1 MSKWNCLYVKE
12 WKRAWILR
20 SVSNPELVWKFLNS
34 KCPKMLVPIQTIFLY
49 HLSVDVSDNHYKLS
63 IERYK
68 VFMMLSIDSRR
79 RTRLF
84 EIRKLIFLAMVT
96 KVVQNSV
103 VNNSF
108 RGWALDLRFWC
119 YVLPMHHG
127 YWPIS
132 WDFNIMHHI
141 LYFKISIITT

>member
-1 MSKWNCLYVKE
+1 MELFVCEGMKTSVNFALSVKP
-12 WKRAWILR
+12 RASLK
-20 SVSNPELVWKFLNS
+20 VL
-34 KCPKMLVPIQTIFLY
+34 KCPKMLVPKQTIFLY

-84 EIRKLIFLAMVT
+84 EIRKLFFLAMVT

-103 VNNSF
+103 VSNSF

-141 LYFKISIITT
+141 LYFKISIITI